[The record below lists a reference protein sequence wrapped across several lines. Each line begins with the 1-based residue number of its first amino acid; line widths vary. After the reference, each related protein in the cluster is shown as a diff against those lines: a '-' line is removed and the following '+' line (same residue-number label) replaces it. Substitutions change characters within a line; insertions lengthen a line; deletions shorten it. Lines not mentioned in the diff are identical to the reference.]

1 MKKFLLFVLIFS
13 GTHSF
18 SQMKTNSSQQQWV
31 DSVFNSLTEEQRI
44 AQLMVVRL
52 SSRNENGVIWYDQ
65 EVIDNIQKY
74 NIGSIC
80 LFQGNPVKQAEMI
93 NSFQSMAKTPLM
105 ISVDAEW
112 GLGMRFDS
120 VTNYPFQLTMGA
132 MQDAAIVY
140 KVGTAIGE
148 QCRRIGIHV
157 NYAPVVDI
165 NNNPDNPVINFRS
178 FGEDKYKV
186 ALFGVQIMK
195 GMQDIGVMACAKHFP
210 GHGDVA
216 VDSHLDLPVIRKSRA
231 QLDSL
236 ELYPFREI
244 FKAGIGSV
252 MIAHLFIPAIDSTPN
267 RPTSLSYNNITNLM
281 KKELGY
287 QGLTFTDALE
297 MQGVKKFFAGG
308 DASVESL
315 IAGNDMLCLPGNVPV
330 SIQKIKQAIKD
341 KRLSWDDV
349 NTKVKRVLQAKYQYV
364 LPNSQTI
371 NTANITNDLNANTP
385 SLRRLVAEHAITL
398 VRNDD
403 PAVFPLPVSQNNK
416 IAYVGIG
423 ISEENALARRM
434 KKDYNADVFYF
445 NYKSDLTR
453 IASTMQLLKKRYD
466 AIVVGVHN
474 YTRYPANNFG
484 ISQASMQLLKQIQ
497 QETKT
502 LTFFFGNPYAIKNV
516 CDSKNII
523 ACYEDDDIFQNSA
536 ADMLEGLINPRGKL
550 PVTIC
555 ETFKFGTGIVRNSD
569 LPEVRPATLGFNEAK
584 LMQIDSLANDAI
596 AQRATPGC
604 VVLVARNGKIAY
616 KKAFGYYTYDSLE
629 AVTTESIYD
638 MASCTKIFATTLSVM
653 KLHDEGKLDINKT
666 LGDYL
671 SWVKGSNKENLPLKE
686 ILLHQAGLK
695 SFIPF
700 YKETIDPSKGGLAY
714 YTIYSTKP
722 VHSHAIRVAEDMYM
736 RDDWLDTIYE
746 RILQSGLEPEGKYV
760 YSDNDFIFLGKIVEA
775 ISGTTLDKYAKQEFY
790 DKLNLSFTGFKPR
803 DRFLLSQIVPTEQEV
818 AFRGQLLRGDV
829 HDPGAAMFGGVAG
842 HAGLFAS
849 AYDLAVIA
857 QMLLNGG
864 SFHGQ
869 DFIKKETLDTF
880 TAYQSSISRR
890 GFGFDK
896 PEKNNDSVKTPYP
909 CLSASPLTFGHTGF
923 TGTCIWIDP
932 QYNLVFIFLSN
943 RVNPWGGVNNKLL
956 QMSVRGK
963 IQEAIYQAIEGKSG
977 KTESPKVGKSE

>member
-13 GTHSF
+13 SIHSF
-18 SQMKTNSSQQQWV
+18 SQMKTDISQQQWV
-31 DSVFNSLTEEQRI
+31 DSVFNSLNDEQRI

-52 SSRNENGVIWYDQ
+52 SSRNENGVIWFDKD
-65 EVIDNIQKY
+65 VADNIQKY

-93 NSFQSMAKTPLM
+93 NNFQSIAKTPLM
-105 ISVDAEW
+105 ICVDAEW

-132 MQDAAIVY
+132 MQDGGIVY
-140 KVGTAIGE
+140 KVGAAIGE
-148 QCRRIGIHV
+148 QCKRMGIHV

-186 ALFGVQIMK
+186 GLFGVQIMK

-216 VDSHLDLPVIRKSRA
+216 VDSHFDLPVIRKTKP

-244 FKAGIGSV
+244 FKAGVGSV
-252 MIAHLFIPAIDSTPN
+252 MIAHLFIPAIDSTAN

-297 MQGVKKFFAGG
+297 MQGVKKFFSGG

-315 IAGNDMLCLPGNVPV
+315 IAGNDMLCLPGNVQA
-330 SIQKIKQAIKD
+330 SIQKVKQAIKD
-341 KRLSWDDV
+341 KRLSWDDI
-349 NTKVKRVLQAKYQYV
+349 NMKVKRVLQVKYQYV
-364 LPNSQTI
+364 LPNCQPI
-371 NTANITNDLNANTP
+371 NITNITNNINEKTP
-385 SLRRLVAEHAITL
+385 ALRRLVAEHAITL

-423 ISEENALARRM
+423 IGEDNMLAARM

-445 NYKSDLTR
+445 NYKSDVTR

-466 AIVVGVHN
+466 AIIVGVHN

-484 ISQASMQLLKQIQ
+484 ISSSAIQLLKQIQ

-502 LTFFFGNPYAIKNV
+502 ITFFFGNPYAIKNV
-516 CDSKNII
+516 CDAKNII
-523 ACYEDDDIFQNSA
+523 ACYEDDDIFQNTA
-536 ADMLEGLINPRGKL
+536 ADMLEGLLDPKGKL

-555 ETFKFGTGIVRNSD
+555 EAFKFGTGIVRNSE
-569 LPEVRPATLGFNEAK
+569 LPEVKAATLGFNETK
-584 LMQIDSLANDAI
+584 LQEIDSIATDAI
-596 AQRATPGC
+596 TRHATPGC
-604 VVLVARNGKIAY
+604 VVLIAKDGKIAY

-629 AVTTESIYD
+629 AVTDESIYD

-653 KLHDEGKLDINKT
+653 KLHDEGKLDIKKT

-671 SWVKGSNKENLPLKE
+671 AWVKGSNKENLPLKE

-695 SFIPF
+695 AFIPF
-700 YKETIDPSKGGLAY
+700 YKETIDQAKGGLAY
-714 YTIYSTKP
+714 YTVYSQKP
-722 VHSHAIRVAEDMYM
+722 VHSHSIRVAENMYM
-736 RDDWLDTIYE
+736 RDDWQDTMYH
-746 RILQSGLEPEGKYV
+746 RILQSALEPEGQYI

-775 ISGTTLDKYAKQEFY
+775 ITGTTLDNYVKQEFY

-818 AFRGQLLRGDV
+818 AFRSQLLRGDV

-849 AYDLAVIA
+849 AYDLAIIA

-864 SFHGQ
+864 NFNGQ
-869 DFIKKETLDTF
+869 QFIKKETLDTF
-880 TAYQSSISRR
+880 TAYQSTISRR

-896 PEKNNDSVKTPYP
+896 PEKNNDTLKTPYP

-932 QYNLVFIFLSN
+932 KYNLIFIFLSN
-943 RVNPWGGVNNKLL
+943 RVNPWGGINNKLL

-963 IQEAIYQAIEGKSG
+963 IQETAYQALLGEVRKS
-977 KTESPKVGKSE
+977 ESPEVRRN